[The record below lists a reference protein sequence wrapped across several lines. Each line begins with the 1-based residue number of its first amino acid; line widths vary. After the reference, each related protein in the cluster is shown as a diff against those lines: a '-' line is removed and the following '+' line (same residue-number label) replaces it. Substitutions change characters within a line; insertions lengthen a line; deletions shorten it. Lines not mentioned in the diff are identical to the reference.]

1 MVVYAVHPMEI
12 ECTASLRGGIQMK
25 QKKKKKG
32 GGVLSG
38 WSFIIDLTVH
48 CNLCDVCIVV
58 N

>member
-25 QKKKKKG
+25 ERKKEG